1 MSFLKDKL
9 KDWCYQASIQKNM
22 KRLRGTIK
30 RTPLCCDNNDFP
42 TIIGESG
49 EPRKRRKQ
57 SNDSYSRNS
66 RRTPFRRRS
75 WWSKTK
81 ARTYKSGQ
89 MSGTTRAS
97 SQGSRRTDTRSTGR
111 TPTRRTFRRAI
122 PGLMKVSKTATAGR
136 VEQENDGVKQNHGK
150 SQDSNL
156 SPYDGFRIGGIGKVL
171 NQIGLN
177 QRKHHIIYKVSSGEF
192 AIPMEYTGNVM
203 EMQLIPREE
212 ILEELSRLREEVA
225 VTMKWIH
232 IGTIEVVRKATFKEG
247 IDSEIHLSIMDRR
260 INNLRDGCL
269 GTMIGNLYAG
279 KLMFDIHP
287 RIAYNLADQDFSRV
301 LTLHQ
306 NFKRKDLMK
315 EGNRPYSITYRI
327 AYALSNTHHSNFFL
341 RKEYIEIPRIFKEF
355 TKVMAPDPIRMPRI
369 GGVDIVIKDQP
380 VLDRTIS
387 SRTEFSSR
395 MSFSEDRIMSYK
407 GKEKD
412 LLKAMTPQ
420 EIRQPVVG
428 RYEGMLEIAGH
439 EILVAGVAGRENG
452 SMTLGLSFLEDHKPW
467 GRKGNGQNIL
477 QLILTQDPEFAQQN
491 LEFSLKKQ
499 GKPYLLLQEEIF
511 HKNPNTQYGD
521 SRSQKLIG
529 GAFGTPWFRVKT
541 PPIYFHDTGADILLG
556 NNFIQTFARY
566 MQDNQRN
573 LQIFTTNCG
582 SEIQVLR
589 REEAFNRIMPINF
602 RSKRGDFDAKL
613 THPKM
618 QDKRK
623 FGKVLLSFRQQGLID
638 SDSFYEE
645 SEEEIKN
652 LKEALQELKTMDI
665 SEESKLS
672 LENVKRLIQRNFS
685 KNLWHDEHGRKKDMQ
700 MIIKEHIN
708 LGLIEPGISAYSSPG
723 FLEHI
728 VEKIRNF
735 PDILKDKKLLQ
746 SFLGLIN
753 FAGFFIKDLAKY
765 RKDFRPLLKETESA
779 KWKWEEIHTQ
789 RVREL
794 KQVCN
799 NLPKLA
805 IPQDEDEL
813 VVYTDANDYRWAA
826 VLMKRLLQ
834 GKNLV
839 GLGHLRENLEELN
852 KKFGWLAVNAQVAGQ
867 IQRADLDT
875 VQIAIR
881 TTMVASTSLWN
892 DLQELIRKASSSEMT
907 NELRKHDPIHA
918 LRVQDSRPVAADS
931 STACTRPSPDSGA
944 TATNESKRVQTSDD
958 SSQPSASG
966 VKEEEIS
973 LKPMT
978 GTSKANTNELSSS
991 SSAWQ
996 DYQRMWEKLISRK
1009 GVNPSKT
1016 IIETSE
1022 KYNRVWMMESSKP
1035 EEVREWYEFGAL
1047 ASVHT
1052 MSPSFLKISKLPEW
1066 ISGAV
1071 YDSWKNNPHLKRG
1084 DILELKFISAAPKTA
1099 GKGSHPAFHFIKLQ
1113 RPDMVAFNRIKAASE
1128 EAPLVSAISED
1139 DISTRRAWGL
1149 WVCLIEMDKV
1159 KYPFKSSPTSEWI
1172 IPVKLHDRENTEFA
1186 ESMFEKK
1193 RMLIWENKLPA
1204 TEVTRMK
1211 TCNML
1216 HVGNGITMKRNRVVL
1231 FVAEEP
1237 NICEPSAAVVWLE
1250 EVRKNE
1256 SLEYPETRRSEK
1268 GVDPIKRGTKS
1279 ENDPI

>member
-1 MSFLKDKL
+1 MDLQPSQNNYSEGD
-9 KDWCYQASIQKNM
+9 
-22 KRLRGTIK
+22 RLQTS
-30 RTPLCCDNNDFP
+30 
-42 TIIGESG
+42 ESLWG
-49 EPRKRRKQ
+49 FFSKMMV
-57 SNDSYSRNS
+57 SN
-66 RRTPFRRRS
+66 
-75 WWSKTK
+75 KTME
-81 ARTYKSGQ
+81 RI
-89 MSGTTRAS
+89 MR
-97 SQGSRRTDTRSTGR
+97 
-111 TPTRRTFRRAI
+111 
-122 PGLMKVSKTATAGR
+122 
-136 VEQENDGVKQNHGK
+136 
-150 SQDSNL
+150 QDSNL

-177 QRKHHIIYKVSSGEF
+177 QRKHHIIYKVSSDEF
-192 AIPMEYTGNVM
+192 AIPMEFTGNVM
-203 EMQLIPREE
+203 EMQLIPKEE
-212 ILEELSRLREEVA
+212 ILEELSSLREEII

-232 IGTIEVVRKATFKEG
+232 IGTIKVVIKATFKEG

-279 KLMFDIHP
+279 KLMFDIYP

-306 NFKRKDLMK
+306 DFKRKDLMK

-327 AYALSNTHHSNFFL
+327 AYALSNTHHSDLFL

-355 TKVMAPDPIRMPRI
+355 AKVMAPDPLRIPRI
-369 GGVDIVIKDQP
+369 GGVDIVIKDHP

-387 SRTEFSSR
+387 SMTEFSSR
-395 MSFSEDRIMSYK
+395 MSFLEDRIMGYK

-412 LLKAMTPQ
+412 LSKVLTPQ
-420 EIRQPVVG
+420 EIRVDNVKLRCPEGWKEIQVIFDITKNENFFPCDDLYHLPQPVIG

-439 EILVAGVAGRENG
+439 EILVTGVAGRENG
-452 SMTLGLSFLEDHKPW
+452 SMTLGISFIEDHKPW

-477 QLILTQDPEFAQQN
+477 QLILTQDQEFAQQK
-491 LEFSLKKQ
+491 LEFSL
-499 GKPYLLLQEEIF
+499 
-511 HKNPNTQYGD
+511 
-521 SRSQKLIG
+521 
-529 GAFGTPWFRVKT
+529 
-541 PPIYFHDTGADILLG
+541 
-556 NNFIQTFARY
+556 
-566 MQDNQRN
+566 
-573 LQIFTTNCG
+573 
-582 SEIQVLR
+582 
-589 REEAFNRIMPINF
+589 
-602 RSKRGDFDAKL
+602 
-613 THPKM
+613 
-618 QDKRK
+618 RK
-623 FGKVLLSFRQQGLID
+623 QQGLID

-645 SEEEIKN
+645 FEEEIKN
-652 LKEALQELKTMDI
+652 LKKALQELKTMEI
-665 SEESKLS
+665 SEENKLS

-685 KNLWHDEHGRKKDMQ
+685 ENPLAWWDRNKIEATLKIKEECKYEYVRYKPIQMNMEDKKDMQ

-708 LGLIEPGISAYSSPG
+708 LGLIEPRISAYSSPG
-723 FLEHI
+723 FLVRNHDEIKRGKPREGLVLSETKATIAVNKIEFLGILIDETGIELQEHI

-735 PDILKDKKLLQ
+735 PNILKDKKHLQ
-746 SFLGLIN
+746 SFLGVVN
-753 FAGFFIKDLAKY
+753 FAGIFIKDLAKY
-765 RKDFRPLLKETESA
+765 KKDFRPLLKETESA

-826 VLMKRLLQ
+826 VLMKKTTAGEEPCKYTGGFPDKMEASEANSIMLRLR
-834 GKNLV
+834 
-839 GLGHLRENLEELN
+839 HLRENLEELN
-852 KKFGWLAVNAQVAGQ
+852 KKFGRLAVNAQVAGQ

-892 DLQELIRKASSSEMT
+892 DLQEPIRKASSSEMT
-907 NELRKHDPIHA
+907 NELRKHDSKHA

-931 STACTRPSPDSGA
+931 STACTRPTPDSGV
-944 TATNESKRVQTSDD
+944 TATNESQGVHTSDD

-996 DYQRMWEKLISRK
+996 VYQRMWKKLISRK

-1016 IIETSE
+1016 IIETSG
-1022 KYNRVWMMESSKP
+1022 KYNRVWMMEGSKP

-1052 MSPSFLKISKLPEW
+1052 MSPSFPEISKLPDW

-1071 YDSWKNNPHLKRG
+1071 YDSWQNNPHLKRG
-1084 DILELKFISAAPKTA
+1084 DILELKFISAAPETA

-1113 RPDMVAFNRIKAASE
+1113 RPDMVAFNRIKATSE
-1128 EAPLVSAISED
+1128 EALLVSAISED

-1149 WVCLIEMDKV
+1149 WVCLTEMDKV
-1159 KYPFKSSPTSEWI
+1159 KYPFKIFSNK
-1172 IPVKLHDRENTEFA
+1172 VKGSFLLNSMTGKSTEFA

-1204 TEVTRMK
+1204 TE
-1211 TCNML
+1211 
-1216 HVGNGITMKRNRVVL
+1216 
-1231 FVAEEP
+1231 EP
-1237 NICEPSAAVVWLE
+1237 SICEPSAAVVWLE
-1250 EVRKNE
+1250 EVRKTE
-1256 SLEYPETRRSEK
+1256 SLEYPGTRRSEK
-1268 GVDPIKRGTKS
+1268 GLYVSTNTKPGTKS
-1279 ENDPI
+1279 ENGPI